1 MDKNTYVFYSR
12 ILCNL
17 TFRLFKGKLIQK
29 KLTRHQIT
37 NSHTQPHIKNRTMS
51 AVTQAAE
58 YDPDTSG
65 VDGFLIDLDGTMYQP
80 GGLLNGASDFY
91 RK

>member
-1 MDKNTYVFYSR
+1 
-12 ILCNL
+12 
-17 TFRLFKGKLIQK
+17 
-29 KLTRHQIT
+29 
-37 NSHTQPHIKNRTMS
+37 MS